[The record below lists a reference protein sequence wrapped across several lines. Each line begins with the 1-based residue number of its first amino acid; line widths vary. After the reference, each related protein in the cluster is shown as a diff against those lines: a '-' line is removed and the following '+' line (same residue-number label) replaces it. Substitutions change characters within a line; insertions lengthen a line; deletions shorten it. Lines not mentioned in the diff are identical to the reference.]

1 MLKDY
6 QSNNVPG
13 FVSENKKEVV
23 VNVPV
28 PGDRYS
34 KRLRNVEWTFRDEHS
49 SYKRL
54 AGFPPEHADWHTKVT
69 PYKVIPSLA
78 KF

>member
-1 MLKDY
+1 MKQPSDWEMKSFCYSSKFLFIELSQSVRYHVTLNPNIAVEMAQMLKDY
-6 QSNNVPG
+6 QSNYVPG

-34 KRLRNVEWTFRDEHS
+34 KRD
-49 SYKRL
+49 
-54 AGFPPEHADWHTKVT
+54 
-69 PYKVIPSLA
+69 
-78 KF
+78 